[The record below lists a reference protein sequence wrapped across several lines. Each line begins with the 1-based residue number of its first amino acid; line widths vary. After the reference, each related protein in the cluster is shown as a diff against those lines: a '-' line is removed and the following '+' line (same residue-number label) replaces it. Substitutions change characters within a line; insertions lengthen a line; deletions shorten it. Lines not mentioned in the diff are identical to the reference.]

1 MYYADAMESTNKRRA
16 QRVPAVIT
24 SFLRKAL
31 PDGGYALM
39 QFMSKDLSEGGIFV
53 VTDDLS
59 LFDLSEEVA
68 IIVEKGRSR
77 YYEGSARVVRSARF
91 FGGEGTLTE
100 SGFGL
105 MFIEQDDEFKN
116 AVAEE
121 IASLETPSD

>member
-1 MYYADAMESTNKRRA
+1 
-16 QRVPAVIT
+16 
-24 SFLRKAL
+24 
-31 PDGGYALM
+31 M